1 MELDL
6 PYLPLF
12 LPERRDRARAALL
25 RIRASQLKGADFGPT
40 VDTICDLVA
49 REFERTGALTRQTA
63 DRVVSATLDLVV
75 QLGVKEPPRCRL
87 DRRDSVKI
95 RGRKFPRTEIEEVR
109 VQLKR
114 RVQARIDLAIQQR
127 SAERLEREAD
137 GLDSPTDRAAVSEQ
151 TRLMPAREVDRPAPP
166 TDVAALPR
174 VTQSAWVKKQ
184 RQLSG
189 WSVGELASKSGLDR
203 KTVKAAD
210 EGRYVNDK
218 SWHLIVETFSEDPV
232 HRRKI
237 DMETVQR
244 TENSRRKAP
253 LRKPMP
259 KPPKTS

>member
-49 REFERTGALTRQTA
+49 REFERSGGVLSGHTRGL
-63 DRVVSATLDLVV
+63 VISATVDLVV
-75 QLGVKEPPRCRL
+75 QLGVIEPPRPPPYHKESTRIRGKEFRTTEIRELSGRLAQRLQDELHNREAAQKAEILAQEADRL
-87 DRRDSVKI
+87 DPATE
-95 RGRKFPRTEIEEVR
+95 RG
-109 VQLKR
+109 
-114 RVQARIDLAIQQR
+114 
-127 SAERLEREAD
+127 
-137 GLDSPTDRAAVSEQ
+137 G
-151 TRLMPAREVDRPAPP
+151 MPAREVDRPAPP
-166 TDVAALPR
+166 TDRAALPR
-174 VTQSAWVKKQ
+174 LTQDAWVKKQ